1 MRRNWRIAVLAS
13 VSVLALVSAAC
24 GGDESGPGGGG
35 GEGDLESTTVRIIA
49 APPEFDSLTDAKWF
63 ELLEEEGLTL
73 EILEFEFGPD
83 TTRALVSGEGDIAST
98 SPLPVMQYLQEAGS
112 GLKVVAAEILKT
124 DYILMTTPDIT
135 SLDQL
140 EGEKVGISE
149 PGDISDS
156 LTRVMLAEAGVDVS
170 QVDFVQ
176 IGGTSDRIAA
186 LTAGEIAAGAAHAAD
201 GYAAAEAAGLTPLA
215 NYWEYIPVYAQ
226 RFITVGDQW
235 LEENPNLAQLVVD
248 KLLEAN
254 QWAQDNKDE
263 YIALSQEYV
272 EEMSD
277 EIRSDVYDLFAEEGF
292 FAPDGG
298 LEAVDA
304 TIEVERAQGTI
315 SGDLPDPSEWV
326 VRTLVE

>member
-1 MRRNWRIAVLAS
+1 MLAS
-13 VSVLALVSAAC
+13 VCALALMTAAC
-24 GGDESGPGGGG
+24 GDDGSSPGAGDS
-35 GEGDLESTTVRIIA
+35 GDLESTTLRIIA
-49 APPEFDSLTDAKWF
+49 APPEFDSITDAKWF
-63 ELLEEEGLTL
+63 ELLEEAGITL
-73 EILEFEFGPD
+73 EVIEFEFGPD
-83 TTRALVSGEGDIAST
+83 TTRALVSGEGDMAST
-98 SPLPVMQYLQEAGS
+98 SPLPVMQYLQEAGG

-140 EGEKVGISE
+140 EGKKVGISE

-156 LTRVMLAEAGVDVS
+156 LTRVMLEEAGVDIS
-170 QVDFVQ
+170 TIDFVQ
-176 IGGTSDRIAA
+176 IGGTSERIAA
-186 LTAGEIAAGAAHAAD
+186 LTAGEISGGAAHAAD

-215 NYWEYIPVYAQ
+215 NYWDYVPVYAQ
-226 RFITVGDQW
+226 RFIAVSDEW
-235 LEENPNLAQLVVD
+235 LEENPNLAQLAVD

-254 QWAQDNKDE
+254 QWAQDNKEE

-298 LEAVDA
+298 LEAIDA

-315 SGDLPDPSEWV
+315 SGDMPDPSEWV
-326 VRTLVE
+326 IRTLVE

>member
-1 MRRNWRIAVLAS
+1 MA
-13 VSVLALVSAAC
+13 AAC
-24 GGDESGPGGGG
+24 GDDEPGAGGGDA
-35 GEGDLESTTVRIIA
+35 GDLESTTLTIIA
-49 APPEFDSLTDAKWF
+49 APVEFDSITDAKWF
-63 ELLEEEGLTL
+63 ELLEEAGVTVEV
-73 EILEFEFGPD
+73 LEFEFGPD

-112 GLKVVAAEILKT
+112 GLTVVAAEILKT

-140 EGEKVGISE
+140 EGTKVGISE

-156 LTRVMLAEAGVDVS
+156 LTRVMLEEAGVDIS
-170 QVDFVQ
+170 TIDFVQ

-186 LTAGEIAAGAAHAAD
+186 LSAGEISAGAAHAAD

-226 RFITVGDQW
+226 RFITANDGW
-235 LEENPNLAQLVVD
+235 LEENPNLAQLAVD

-254 QWAQDNKDE
+254 QWAVENKDE
-263 YIALSQEYV
+263 YIAMSQEYV

-277 EIRSDVYDLFAEEGF
+277 EIRSDVYDLFLEEGF

-326 VRTLVE
+326 IRTLVE

>member
-1 MRRNWRIAVLAS
+1 MRWNWRISMLAS
-13 VSVLALVSAAC
+13 VCALALTTAAC
-24 GGDESGPGGGG
+24 GDDGSSPGGGDA
-35 GEGDLESTTVRIIA
+35 GDLESTTVRIIA
-49 APPEFDSLTDAKWF
+49 APPEFDSITDAKWF
-63 ELLEEEGLTL
+63 ELLEEAGITV

-98 SPLPVMQYLQEAGS
+98 SPLPVMQYLQEAGG

-124 DYILMTTPDIT
+124 DYLLMTTPDIT

-140 EGEKVGISE
+140 EGKKVGISE

-156 LTRVMLAEAGVDVS
+156 LTRVMLEEAGVDIS
-170 QVDFVQ
+170 TIDFVQ

-186 LTAGEIAAGAAHAAD
+186 LSAGEISAGAAHAAD

-226 RFITVGDQW
+226 RFIAVGDGW

-254 QWAQDNKDE
+254 QWAVDNKDE
-263 YIALSQEYV
+263 YIAMSQEYV

-277 EIRSDVYDLFAEEGF
+277 EIRSDVYDLFLEEGF

-326 VRTLVE
+326 IRTLVE